1 MDSRSGELVHQA
13 QRYQKRKRKR
23 EQKIGVALQGNL
35 QGLAEATGDKRCLT
49 HQLTVKPM

>member
-23 EQKIGVALQGNL
+23 EQKTGVALQDG
-35 QGLAEATGDKRCLT
+35 QDLAEATGDKRCQT
-49 HQLTVKPM
+49 HPLTVKPM